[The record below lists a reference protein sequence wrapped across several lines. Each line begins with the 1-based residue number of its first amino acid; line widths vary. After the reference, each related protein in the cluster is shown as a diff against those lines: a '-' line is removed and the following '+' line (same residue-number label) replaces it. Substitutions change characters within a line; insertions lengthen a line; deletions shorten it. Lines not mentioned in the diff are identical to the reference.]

1 MDYLSCL
8 ASRYPDRAQTF
19 DIGNSVEGRTLKVIK
34 IGKPRPNGSKKPAI
48 WIDGGIHG
56 REWISPASVEYII
69 HELVENFDSPENKR
83 LVENLDIY
91 VLPILNPDGCVLYF
105 YICGSLVY

>member
-1 MDYLSCL
+1 MDYLNCL
-8 ASRYPDRAQTF
+8 ASRYSDRCQTI
-19 DIGNSVEGRTLKVIK
+19 DIGNSVEGRALKVLK
-34 IGKPRPNGSKKPAI
+34 IGRPRSNGQGKQAV
-48 WIDGGIHG
+48 WIDGGIHA

-91 VLPILNPDGCVLYF
+91 VLPILNPDGYVLCF
-105 YICGSLVY
+105 HI